1 MQPHTPDIMALI
13 AKAPWREAVTYR
25 DTWPHEYVVVK
36 RDGQR
41 DLLAAFC
48 TRIARGEGVECRFFG
63 QRRMYLFLG
72 EHKYWTMTECSDIDL
87 DTDDY
92 VLNRAV
98 LYRDRRDF
106 VVESGDTG
114 MSGGEPAMTEPE
126 EGIDQLDVR
135 TLWQHEALD
144 FTPWLARNLH
154 LLGKEL
160 GIRLELV
167 QREKPVGPL
176 YLDILARE
184 VGTDVLVAIEN
195 QLEWTDISHLGQLLT
210 YATGCDAQIAIWVAT
225 EFRYEYANALHRL
238 NEWTGKS
245 IRFYGVK
252 VEAVKRPGR
261 SRPEPRFRKVV
272 YPGGWDKDITLP
284 PEPPMP
290 APVRKHHEF
299 FQPLIA
305 ELNRSG
311 LADTAVYHFDH
322 TGRFFASRLN
332 RGVGYA
338 VTLERKNGAWV
349 TLHIRT
355 EDNKLT
361 KQIFDELQADRE
373 AIEARID
380 AGPSPD
386 WHWLRHDRY
395 TYSSISIRRDGS
407 IDDPPEQLEE
417 IRAWMLDLL
426 PKLKE
431 VFDPHVAKILSG

>member
-1 MQPHTPDIMALI
+1 
-13 AKAPWREAVTYR
+13 
-25 DTWPHEYVVVK
+25 
-36 RDGQR
+36 
-41 DLLAAFC
+41 
-48 TRIARGEGVECRFFG
+48 
-63 QRRMYLFLG
+63 
-72 EHKYWTMTECSDIDL
+72 MT
-87 DTDDY
+87 
-92 VLNRAV
+92 A
-98 LYRDRRDF
+98 
-106 VVESGDTG
+106 
-114 MSGGEPAMTEPE
+114 PE
-126 EGIDQLDVR
+126 ERIGQLDVR

-160 GIRLELV
+160 GIELELV
-167 QREKPVGPL
+167 QQEKPVGPL

-184 VGTDVLVAIEN
+184 TDTGVLVAIEN
-195 QLEWTDISHLGQLLT
+195 QLEWTDIGHLGQLLT
-210 YATGCDAQIAIWVAT
+210 YATGCDARIAIWVAP
-225 EFRYEYANALHRL
+225 EFRYEYAKALHRL

-252 VEAVKRPGR
+252 VEAVKRPSH

-290 APVRKHHEF
+290 APVRKYHDF
-299 FQPLIA
+299 YQPLIA
-305 ELNRSG
+305 ELNR
-311 LADTAVYHFDH
+311 LDFADTSRYNFDH
-322 TGRFFASRLN
+322 TDRFFPSRLN

-338 VTLERKNGAWV
+338 VSLEGKNSAWV

-361 KQIFDELQADRE
+361 KRIFDELQADRE

-386 WHWLRHDRY
+386 WHWRRHDRF
-395 TYSSISIRRDGS
+395 TFSSISIRRDGS

-431 VFDPHVAKILSG
+431 VFDPRVAKILSG